1 MYIIEIG
8 IRITFKKMNQ
18 VVSSRFNYQYFQHI
32 ETSQLVCSAN
42 QMTYFYMMQ
51 TLVIKAFLYDANIG
65 R

>member
-8 IRITFKKMNQ
+8 TRITFKKMNQ
-18 VVSSRFNYQYFQHI
+18 VVSSRFNYQYSHHI
-32 ETSQLVCSAN
+32 ETSQLICSGN
-42 QMTYFYMMQ
+42 QMTCFYMMQ